1 MRHEITFTV
10 VGIPAPQGSKRHVGN
25 GVMVESSKKVAPWRK
40 AVADAVFTRFIETG
54 DDTSFTEPVEIWS
67 TFFIP
72 RPPSVKRIWP
82 HIPPD
87 LDKLERGLFDA
98 ITLTHLWADDSL
110 VVRSHA
116 VKYYADVH
124 AAGAAVTIRRVEDL
138 PPTNSLI

>member
-1 MRHEITFTV
+1 
-10 VGIPAPQGSKRHVGN
+10 
-25 GVMVESSKKVAPWRK
+25 MVESSKKVAPWRK
-40 AVADAVFTRFIETG
+40 AVADAVFTRYIETG
-54 DDTSFTEPVEIWS
+54 DDTSFTEAVEIWA

-98 ITLTHLWADDSL
+98 ITLTGLWADDSL

-124 AAGAAVTIRRVEDL
+124 AAGNCRSFRAVNDQTNAGRGKVRGLQLGPHIRTGGAVI
-138 PPTNSLI
+138 TGAQ